1 MGQTG
6 GRAGSGWSGG
16 AVVSEMKNQ
25 FPGFKRCMAMM
36 RSRDPHEQED
46 GFHWLLPRAGD
57 HVDELIDTFILE
69 DDHGLRCWLLELLG
83 EAKSAKCFDLFAAHL
98 SSSDQSL
105 RSWAVRGLEMLN
117 TKPARTLLWKAKL
130 PD

>member
-1 MGQTG
+1 MLYRNHCG
-6 GRAGSGWSGG
+6 GREL
-16 AVVSEMKNQ
+16 EMKNR

-46 GFHWLLPRAGD
+46 GFHCLLPRAGD
-57 HVDELIDTFILE
+57 HVDELIDAFIHE
-69 DDHGLRCWLLELLG
+69 VDYGLRCWLLELLG
-83 EAKSAKCFDLFAAHL
+83 EAKSDKCFDLFAAHL
-98 SSSDQSL
+98 SSSDEIL

-117 TKPARTLLWKAKL
+117 TKSARTLLWKAKR